1 MTNSWSVDVSTSSS
15 SDSFEMISSL
25 SSDDSRGSG
34 IDSILTFR
42 FPEFEIFRIYKN
54 TIIKKK

>member
-1 MTNSWSVDVSTSSS
+1 MT
-15 SDSFEMISSL
+15 SSL

-42 FPEFEIFRIYKN
+42 FPELEIFRIYKN
-54 TIIKKK
+54 TIIKKNNIAKPII